1 MDISQLHIKAMDIA
15 DAADIAKMHNQLDE
29 SLKLYQEAFELERQV
44 AIEAFKL
51 GIGEPSVAILL
62 RSAASLALEC
72 KLFRECEQLI
82 GLALSGMPPEEIAEE
97 LRDMLENVHFERH
110 LQTKGIS
117 LAENEFQLVIAG
129 AGVAYGMARE
139 EDVSTRISTFK
150 DIAIRTIE
158 RKKGRPFRKQ
168 GKTSKDITDLFQ
180 SYISI
185 PRAASFAM
193 TIRVGSSQQLH
204 FEGFQD
210 QSNAIIEDIA
220 SNIKLVNSGDIEQL
234 KTNIKDL
241 TYLHN
246 FISLTKE
253 LAPDGNDVNLVGIT
267 YIKNGKEVPVQLTR
281 NKNEFKDIEEYIDNT
296 QSEENNILLTAKKER
311 YVGVLSAADAIVGTV
326 KITLADKKKVIISV
340 PDGLTDIVKN
350 YFDEKVSVIVNIDTN
365 DNVLKLISIDHIK
378 E

>member
-1 MDISQLHIKAMDIA
+1 MDISQLHIEAMDIA
-15 DAADIAKMHNQLDE
+15 DSADIAKMHNQLDE
-29 SLKLYQEAFELERQV
+29 SLKLYQQAFELERKV
-44 AIEAFKL
+44 AIEAFRS

-82 GLALSGMPPEEIAEE
+82 GLALSGTPPEEIAEE
-97 LRDMLENVHFERH
+97 LRDMLENVHFGRH
-110 LQTKGIS
+110 LQTKGIA

-129 AGVAYGMARE
+129 AGVGYGMARE
-139 EDVSTRISTFK
+139 EDVSTRISTLK

-168 GKTSKDITDLFQ
+168 GKTSKDVTDLFQ

-193 TIRVGSSQQLH
+193 TIRVGSAKQLH
-204 FEGFQD
+204 FDGFQD

-220 SNIKLVNSGDIEQL
+220 SNIELVNSGDIEQL
-234 KTNIKDL
+234 KENIKDR

-267 YIKNGKEVPVQLTR
+267 YIKNGQEVPVQLTR
-281 NKNEFKDIEEYIDNT
+281 SKHDFKNIEEYIT
-296 QSEENNILLTAKKER
+296 QVELERINIPQIAKKER
-311 YVGVLSAADAIVGTV
+311 YVGVLSAADATVGSV
-326 KITLADKKKVIISV
+326 RVTLANQKKVTISV
-340 PDGLTDIVKN
+340 PDGLTDIVRN
-350 YFDEKVSVIVNIDTN
+350 YFEEEVVVVVQIDT
-365 DNVLKLISIDHIK
+365 DVITLVSIDHISA
-378 E
+378 